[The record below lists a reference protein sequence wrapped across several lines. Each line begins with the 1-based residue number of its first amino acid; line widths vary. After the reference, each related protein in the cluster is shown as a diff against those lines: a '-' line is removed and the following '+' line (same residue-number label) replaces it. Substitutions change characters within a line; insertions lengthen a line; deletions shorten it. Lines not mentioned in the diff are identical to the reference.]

1 MEEEHK
7 IEYEYTTADKET
19 QSIEETEIE
28 LEPFNMVV
36 PLGYGLVAPSV
47 GRLSEDI
54 DSFGGKKDDLIIS
67 YYLMKE
73 RLKPGENIPQE
84 VRDNIDKL
92 NCVNLII
99 TKEYAK
105 GLKEIL
111 ENYINEA

>member
-1 MEEEHK
+1 MEN
-7 IEYEYTTADKET
+7 IEIESADKDT

-28 LEPFNMVV
+28 LEPFNIVV
-36 PLGYGLVAPSV
+36 PLGYGLVAPSI
-47 GRLSEDI
+47 GRLIEDV
-54 DSFGGKKDDLIIS
+54 DSFGGKKDDLVLS

-73 RLKPGENIPQE
+73 KLKSGENIPQE

-105 GLKEIL
+105 GLIEIL
-111 ENYINEA
+111 ENYIDEA

>member
-1 MEEEHK
+1 MENTK
-7 IEYEYTTADKET
+7 IESVDKET

-28 LEPFNMVV
+28 LEPFNIVV

>member
-1 MEEEHK
+1 MEITE
-7 IEYEYTTADKET
+7 IESVDKET
-19 QSIEETEIE
+19 QPIEETEIE
-28 LEPFNMVV
+28 LEPFNIVV

-84 VRDNIDKL
+84 IRDNIDKL
-92 NCVNLII
+92 NCVNMIV

-105 GLKEIL
+105 RLKEIL

>member
-1 MEEEHK
+1 MK
-7 IEYEYTTADKET
+7 NIEIESTDKDT

-28 LEPFNMVV
+28 LEPFNIIV
-36 PLGYGLVAPSV
+36 PLGYGLVAPSI
-47 GRLSEDI
+47 GRLSEDV
-54 DSFGGKKDDLIIS
+54 DSFGGKKDDLVLS

-73 RLKPGENIPQE
+73 KLKSGENIPQE

-105 GLKEIL
+105 GLIEIL

>member
-1 MEEEHK
+1 MEN
-7 IEYEYTTADKET
+7 IEIESADKEA

-28 LEPFNMVV
+28 LEPFNIIV
-36 PLGYGLVAPSV
+36 PLGYGLVAPSI
-47 GRLSEDI
+47 GRLSEDV
-54 DSFGGKKDDLIIS
+54 DSFGGKKDDLILS

-73 RLKPGENIPQE
+73 KLKSGENIPQE

-111 ENYINEA
+111 ENYINKA